1 MSSFFRTALVLG
13 LLSAVGPFAI
23 DMYLPAMPAIG
34 TDLGASV
41 GGVQATLTL
50 YFVAF
55 GLSQMF
61 YGPLADQ
68 VGRKPPILLGLGLF
82 LIGSLICAFAPTIGW
97 LIAGRVV
104 QALGAAAVMVVPR
117 AIIRDMMTG
126 AAAARLMA
134 AIMMVISVSP
144 MLAPLAG
151 AGFLALGS
159 WRLIFWALA
168 GVSLVSLAITLFAQ
182 AETLKP
188 ADRVRVNFPSMG
200 RGIRVLMTDPAFLGL
215 TFVGAF
221 GFASF
226 FVFISSAAFVYSD
239 QFGLTPVQFGLA
251 FAVNAMGFI
260 GASQFAGIIGG
271 RIGMGPMIRLAAIV
285 FAAATCLLLLLALAG
300 MAGLWT
306 IIVLLVVGNAGLG
319 LIIPATMVMALDDHG
334 DIAGLASSLGGTLQ
348 MLTGGLFVALTGP
361 FFDDTAL
368 PMIAA
373 IALAALITLGLASWV
388 LPRLKPAAEQQA

>member
-1 MSSFFRTALVLG
+1 MTPSFLRSALVLG

-23 DMYLPAMPAIG
+23 DMFLPALPIIG
-34 TDLGASV
+34 AALDAPVAT
-41 GGVQATLTL
+41 VQLTLTL

-55 GLSQMF
+55 GLSQMI

-68 VGRKPPILLGLGLF
+68 YGRKAPILVGLSIFAVASVL
-82 LIGSLICAFAPTIGW
+82 AAMAPTIGW
-97 LIAGRVV
+97 LIAARVL
-104 QALGAAAVMVVPR
+104 QGIGAASVMVVPR

-126 AAAARLMA
+126 PQAARMMA
-134 AIMMVISVSP
+134 ALMMVISVSP

-151 AGFLALGS
+151 AGFLAMGN

-168 GVSLVSLAITLFAQ
+168 GAGIASLLVTVFLQ
-182 AETLKP
+182 PETLKRE
-188 ADRVRVNFPSMG
+188 DRVPVNFASMG
-200 RGIRVLMTDPAFLGL
+200 RGIRVLMTDPGFLGL

-226 FVFISSAAFVYSD
+226 FVFISSAAFVYSG

-251 FAVNAMGFI
+251 FAANAMGFI
-260 GASQFAGIIGG
+260 GASQFAGVIGG
-271 RIGMGPMIRLAAIV
+271 RIGMGPMIRLAAFG
-285 FAAATCLLLLLALAG
+285 FAGFSVALLVLALAG
-300 MAGLWT
+300 LASLPV
-306 IIVLLVVGNAGLG
+306 IIGMLVLANGCLG

-348 MLTGGLFVALTGP
+348 MILGGVFVALTGP
-361 FFDDTAL
+361 FFDGTAV

-373 IALAALITLGLASWV
+373 IAVSAVVTLLLALWV
-388 LPRLKPAAEQQA
+388 LPRLRMQSA

>member
-1 MSSFFRTALVLG
+1 MSPLFRTALILG

-23 DMYLPAMPAIG
+23 DMYLPAMPDIG
-34 TDLGASV
+34 SDLGASV
-41 GGVQATLTL
+41 GAVQATLTL

-82 LIGSLICAFAPTIGW
+82 LIGSMMCAFAPTIGW

-126 AAAARLMA
+126 AEAARLMA

-144 MLAPLAG
+144 MLAPLVG
-151 AGFLALGS
+151 AGFLAIGN
-159 WRLIFWALA
+159 WRLVFWALA
-168 GVSLVSLAITLFAQ
+168 AVSLISLAITIFVQ
-182 AETLKP
+182 PETLKP
-188 ADRVRVNFPSMG
+188 EDRVRVNLGSMG
-200 RGIRVLMTDPAFLGL
+200 RGIRVLMTDPGFLGL

-226 FVFISSAAFVYSD
+226 FVFISSASFVYSG
-239 QFGLTPVQFGLA
+239 QFGLTPAQFGLA
-251 FAVNAMGFI
+251 FAANAMGFI
-260 GASQFAGIIGG
+260 GASQFAGLIGG
-271 RIGMGPMIRLAAIV
+271 RIGMGPMIRLAAFV
-285 FAAATCLLLLLALAG
+285 FACATGLLLFLALAE

-319 LIIPATMVMALDDHG
+319 LIIPATMVMALDEHG

-361 FFDDTAL
+361 FFDGTAL

-373 IALAALITLGLASWV
+373 IALAALVTLGLALWV
-388 LPRLKPAAEQQA
+388 LPRLKPAPIPQP

>member
-1 MSSFFRTALVLG
+1 MSALFRTALILG

-41 GGVQATLTL
+41 AGVQATLTL

-55 GLSQMF
+55 GLSQMV

-82 LIGSLICAFAPTIGW
+82 LTGSLICAFAPTIGW

-126 AAAARLMA
+126 PDATRLLA

-151 AGFLALGS
+151 AGFLALGN
-159 WRLIFWALA
+159 WRLIFWALVA
-168 GVSLVSLAITLFAQ
+168 VSLVSLAVTFLVQ
-182 AETLKP
+182 PETLKP
-188 ADRVRVNFPSMG
+188 ADRVRVNFASMG
-200 RGIRVLMTDPAFLGL
+200 RGIGVLMTDPGFVGL

-226 FVFISSAAFVYSD
+226 FVFISSAAFVYAD

-251 FAVNAMGFI
+251 FAANAMGFI
-260 GASQFAGIIGG
+260 GASQFAGMIGG
-271 RIGMGPMIRLAAIV
+271 RIGMRPMIRLAAGG
-285 FAAATCLLLLLALAG
+285 FAAATCLLLVLALAG
-300 MAGLWT
+300 VANLWS
-306 IIVLLVVGNAGLG
+306 IIVLLVIGNAGLG

-361 FFDDTAL
+361 FFDGTAL

-373 IALAALITLGLASWV
+373 IALAALITLGLALWV
-388 LPRLKPAAEQQA
+388 LPRLKPMAVPQE

>member
-1 MSSFFRTALVLG
+1 MSPLFRTALILG

-23 DMYLPAMPAIG
+23 DMYLPAMPEIG

-41 GGVQATLTL
+41 AGVQATLTL

-82 LIGSLICAFAPTIGW
+82 LTGSLVCAFAPTIGW

-126 AAAARLMA
+126 PDATRLLA

-151 AGFLALGS
+151 AGFLALGN

-168 GVSLVSLAITLFAQ
+168 AVSLISLAVTLLVQ
-182 AETLKP
+182 PETLKP
-188 ADRVRVNFPSMG
+188 ADRVRVNFASMG
-200 RGIRVLMTDPAFLGL
+200 KGIRVLMTDPGFVGL

-226 FVFISSAAFVYSD
+226 FVFISSAAFVYAD

-251 FAVNAMGFI
+251 FAANAMGFI
-260 GASQFAGIIGG
+260 GASQFAGVIGK
-271 RIGMGPMIRLAAIV
+271 RIGMGPMIRLAASV
-285 FAAATCLLLLLALAG
+285 FAAATCLLLVLALVGLAD
-300 MAGLWT
+300 LWT

-361 FFDDTAL
+361 FFDGTAL

-373 IALAALITLGLASWV
+373 IALAALITLGLALWV
-388 LPRLKPAAEQQA
+388 LPRLKPMAVSQE